1 MKVSS
6 SQQASIKSIILL
18 IFILALSTVVAAVP
32 ASKPP
37 SKNIK
42 YNATAVYG
50 GCTGTFGDIQKSSTG
65 GVEAY
70 LTIVCDVETVVTV
83 DTYYMAIVTYWYII
97 SLADITTKSPSPL
110 TFTVS
115 PGTSATFIVPGDGCY
130 PKTTYEAYAKVWIGQ
145 SGYLSDSKTMRPITG
160 C

>member
-6 SQQASIKSIILL
+6 NQQASIKSIIL
-18 IFILALSTVVAAVP
+18 ILALSTIVAAVP

-37 SKNIK
+37 SKH
-42 YNATAVYG
+42 NATA

-130 PKTTYEAYAKVWIGQ
+130 PKSTYEAYAKVWIGQ